1 MELFIASPTL
11 GRETEHKAS
20 GCGDEGNSRLCEV
33 STVVEWLSR
42 KRRFSMA
49 LCVKK
54 QTCDMRGGRR
64 RREEKQEG
72 ERGQR
77 RGERRGKQEG
87 GEGKGDRKGIIEEG
101 EEGGGA

>member
-42 KRRFSMA
+42 KRWFSMA
-49 LCVKK
+49 LRVKK
-54 QTCDMRGGRR
+54 KTCDMRGGGGGGRKG
-64 RREEKQEG
+64 RRERED
-72 ERGQR
+72 R
-77 RGERRGKQEG
+77 
-87 GEGKGDRKGIIEEG
+87 GEGKGEGSKREEKEKGTG
-101 EEGGGA
+101 RV